1 MEHYEKNR
9 IVLYALAVLVLFSI
23 LLLPSTACANSAQP
37 PAILVIALNAP
48 NDLALDGEVNGE
60 FVPMRFSS
68 AAWESYYKLHY
79 SDYPVGDTRG
89 VMPTA
94 IRVTTGG
101 ASKTLPLPNMANTYD
116 NVFTLD
122 CMTMTLTEGTLPLRG
137 TLLVTM
143 RVALTL
149 VLEGLVF
156 YLFGFHEKRSWIA
169 FFVINLITQVGL
181 NAALSEAAFTNGYA
195 ILGLILLEL
204 LVLLVEIPAFLI
216 ALKEKKWWQRL
227 IYVLFTN
234 IFSLV
239 LGGALI
245 TCLPI

>member
-1 MEHYEKNR
+1 MKHFGKNR
-9 IVLYALAVLVLFSI
+9 MVLFALAALVLFSV
-23 LLLPSTACANSAQP
+23 LLLPSSASANSAQP

-48 NDLALDGEVNGE
+48 NDLALEGEVNGE

-68 AAWESYYKLHY
+68 VAWESYYKLHY
-79 SDYPVGDTRG
+79 FDYPTGDTRG

-101 ASKTLPLPNMANTYD
+101 ASGTLSLPNMAKTYD

-122 CMTMTLTEGTLPLRG
+122 CATMTLTEGTLPFRS
-137 TLLVTM
+137 TLLVAM

-156 YLFGFHEKRSWIA
+156 YLFGFRQKRSWIA
-169 FFVINLITQVGL
+169 FFVINLITQGGL

-195 ILGLILLEL
+195 ILGLILLEI
-204 LVLLVEIPAFLI
+204 LVFLVEIPAFLI

-227 IYVLFTN
+227 IYVLIAN
-234 IFSLV
+234 VLSLV

-245 TCLPI
+245 SYLPI